1 MDDLFKDLID
11 AAQFSKLQRQITQTE
26 GEPETGQVYDW
37 DSEAKYEDESY
48 LTPERLAEVWKELH
62 PGTEEDD

>member
-1 MDDLFKDLID
+1 MKEMR
-11 AAQFSKLQRQITQTE
+11 K

-48 LTPERLAEVWKELH
+48 LTPERLEEVWKELH
-62 PGTEEDD
+62 PDMEDDSACQLVKDERRGEWVIKPR